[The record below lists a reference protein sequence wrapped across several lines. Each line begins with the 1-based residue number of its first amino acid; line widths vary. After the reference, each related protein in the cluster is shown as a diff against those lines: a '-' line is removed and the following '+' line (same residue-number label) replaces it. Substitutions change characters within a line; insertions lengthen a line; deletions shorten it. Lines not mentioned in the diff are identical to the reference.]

1 MDTPSAALNVGR
13 QRHPAVPSS
22 NQPPIPEWANSFWY
36 MIRIA
41 ALQAR
46 RDLDDNA
53 AAHVVNFMASM
64 AVVLPCPDCRMHFV
78 EDWHVEPF
86 TMDHARSPVKAMHW
100 VEELRLKVERR
111 VQAQRAG
118 HPHSVSVLPGAAPMS
133 LLAAAAAAEGA
144 SLGGADA
151 DADADDEPE
160 DADDI
165 AAAAETAQAVEYMTL
180 MAPRKRP
187 TAGAAVEGSSTGV
200 GTTASATM
208 ASMSAPGAATAPMT
222 GAPTAAPYLLPPLRR
237 GGRVIRRAVAA
248 VGAPAPSTAR
258 ATPALRQLAIKAALQ
273 VTHANQ
279 NGYRIGCACAPKHK

>member
-1 MDTPSAALNVGR
+1 
-13 QRHPAVPSS
+13 
-22 NQPPIPEWANSFWY
+22 

-64 AVVLPCPDCRMHFV
+64 ALVLPCPDCRMHFV

-133 LLAAAAAAEGA
+133 LLAVAAAAD
-144 SLGGADA
+144 ADA

-160 DADDI
+160 DANDI

-187 TAGAAVEGSSTGV
+187 TAGAALEGAGTSTGTGSGV
-200 GTTASATM
+200 GAM
-208 ASMSAPGAATAPMT
+208 ASVSVPGTATAPMT
-222 GAPTAAPYLLPPLRR
+222 GAPAAAPYLLPPLRR

-248 VGAPAPSTAR
+248 VGAPAPSSAR